1 MRDPR
6 SQQGMVT
13 KEECVPRPRHCLP
26 ARSATE
32 PLPPDIA
39 DGPIELPEAS
49 GVCGASVILV
59 VAAEL
64 SVEGLLLLVHW
75 RMAVFPAPFG
85 YGRKAPSETLLHRS
99 HLHHE
104 LPSSAA

>member
-39 DGPIELPEAS
+39 DGPIEQGFWSLWGIRNTAS
-49 GVCGASVILV
+49 GRGA
-59 VAAEL
+59 
-64 SVEGLLLLVHW
+64 
-75 RMAVFPAPFG
+75 
-85 YGRKAPSETLLHRS
+85 
-99 HLHHE
+99 
-104 LPSSAA
+104 